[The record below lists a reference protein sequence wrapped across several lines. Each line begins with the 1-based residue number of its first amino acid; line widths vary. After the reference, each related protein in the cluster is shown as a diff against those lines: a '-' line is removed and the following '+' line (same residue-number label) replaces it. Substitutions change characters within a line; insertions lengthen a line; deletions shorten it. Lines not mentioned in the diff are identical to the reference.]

1 MSVKCEENVLNK
13 KGKYDM
19 GTILCLVVLLNT
31 PCASC
36 LSRFILEVAKQDIG
50 DVKQRLVN
58 IGLVYVF
65 KVTDE
70 FYVFESNDGA
80 KLADTIKHAAKGKVK
95 NIYEDTSMFP
105 EAGEDA
111 GTAAGD
117 DDRWGMPKSDFEQ
130 CPPFFDTAQQIDMT
144 WEDGFTGRNVTIG
157 VIDIGIDVDNPDLQ
171 ENINVGL
178 SYNFVDNNP
187 NPKPDFF
194 HDYPESLPFTNHG
207 NACAGV
213 IAGIRSNNNCTVC
226 GCGVA
231 YHTNIA
237 ALKAGR
243 IRMYHWDRY
252 PDMTSSSFS
261 AALGHKNQDIHIYS
275 NSWNFAKPFT
285 RLEPFTERV
294 IWKGIEQGRGG
305 LGSVYVF
312 PAGYP
317 GDGFANHLQ
326 TIAVNNIGVNGRVPE
341 NAVKSS
347 ATLVSA
353 FGQGRTRSDTGM
365 LTVTHTSRRRD
376 GRNCSNTFGG
386 PSAATA
392 IISGIIALSLQA
404 NPQLTLRDIQHLLV
418 ESAGYIGLAESSGFK
433 KNCAG
438 RYFHNVFGFGYVQT
452 LKMVHLAKTW
462 KPLLP
467 LLTQSR
473 ISFDVTQSGN
483 DSSPEVISTFNNI
496 CTNQPHCIENIEKVV
511 VHINFVYPKHTRSIL
526 SVISPCGTESILLDH
541 IGEPPEDE
549 SDFGKNEGVN
559 IDASFLSNHF
569 WGENVNGSWLVTL
582 TGLGCDS
589 HELCS
594 IYQTELI
601 FYGTNENVVKDDSST
616 QTSATVS
623 DINTSVAVT
632 TGSKSHHSNVGVII
646 VVVVVGAFA

>member
-117 DDRWGMPKSDFEQ
+117 DDRWGMPKS
-130 CPPFFDTAQQIDMT
+130 
-144 WEDGFTGRNVTIG
+144 NV
-157 VIDIGIDVDNPDLQ
+157 V
-171 ENINVGL
+171 
-178 SYNFVDNNP
+178 
-187 NPKPDFF
+187 
-194 HDYPESLPFTNHG
+194 
-207 NACAGV
+207 
-213 IAGIRSNNNCTVC
+213 
-226 GCGVA
+226 
-231 YHTNIA
+231 
-237 ALKAGR
+237 
-243 IRMYHWDRY
+243 
-252 PDMTSSSFS
+252 
-261 AALGHKNQDIHIYS
+261 
-275 NSWNFAKPFT
+275 
-285 RLEPFTERV
+285 
-294 IWKGIEQGRGG
+294 
-305 LGSVYVF
+305 
-312 PAGYP
+312 
-317 GDGFANHLQ
+317 
-326 TIAVNNIGVNGRVPE
+326 
-341 NAVKSS
+341 
-347 ATLVSA
+347 
-353 FGQGRTRSDTGM
+353 
-365 LTVTHTSRRRD
+365 
-376 GRNCSNTFGG
+376 
-386 PSAATA
+386 
-392 IISGIIALSLQA
+392 
-404 NPQLTLRDIQHLLV
+404 
-418 ESAGYIGLAESSGFK
+418 
-433 KNCAG
+433 
-438 RYFHNVFGFGYVQT
+438 HNVFGFGYVQT

-569 WGENVNGSWLVTL
+569 WGENMSYVPFIKQN
-582 TGLGCDS
+582 
-589 HELCS
+589 
-594 IYQTELI
+594 
-601 FYGTNENVVKDDSST
+601 
-616 QTSATVS
+616 
-623 DINTSVAVT
+623 
-632 TGSKSHHSNVGVII
+632 
-646 VVVVVGAFA
+646 